1 MSQRP
6 SPTDSAT
13 TYTVGTQMKGN
24 DGAMWEVKAT
34 HSGVHRWVRSNI
46 KYKFNV
52 GDLVQVVRSG
62 SGCGS
67 DDIGRTVIITDLDRY
82 GNAPGYTVYP
92 LIGNGLTN
100 NFQGVIGEHSFMRV
114 TNSANEQSTI
124 LNSLEA
130 NTLYKDYLK
139 NTKPQ
144 TMSSGIS
151 AHTIIDSNGKQV
163 WVDTTI
169 DTTAPQNF
177 KIKQTKTMAKV
188 KSITKKSTQEV
199 RTINTSL
206 INKEEVFKMLA
217 LAEATGLPC
226 LLVGEPGVAK
236 TKTVVDYAKAWLN
249 RDGKMSAADFA
260 NKVYIL
266 ETDEGTKASEIK
278 GMPDLGKLFTQ
289 NEYDLNTP
297 IAEAEIVIINE
308 VDKASSGIRN
318 AMLGVMNEKFLFNGK
333 HKIPCKWKLFIA
345 TCNEIPKDE
354 VNSPFWD
361 RFMLKHTVNRVS
373 AGELVKY
380 YDKGGRNYNET
391 FTIGVP
397 TKDEIN
403 SLNIPTNKLEKYLEV
418 GYQKSS
424 DRTLTFVPTLAKA
437 VSYIWDISLDKSLVK
452 TAQIMISQSAGSEL
466 QNKLMSNEVK
476 AVMSKVEMLHSHKTN
491 EQLDL
496 AIAEIEGL
504 INTYASRG
512 IMDEGQVAEIE
523 TSMQYILETHPA
535 RTVDEAADTDALQA
549 MMDAE
554 EASPV
559 MQQAINSSSP
569 F

>member
-1 MSQRP
+1 MHFSTSDNEDMTLRP
-6 SPTDSAT
+6 SPTISAT
-13 TYTVGTQMKGN
+13 LYSAGEQLIGN
-24 DGAMWEVKAT
+24 DGNLWEVKQT
-34 HSGVHRWVRSNI
+34 HSGVNRWVRVHTNTNS
-46 KYKFNV
+46 KTHKFAV
-52 GDLVQVVRSG
+52 GDLLRVIKSG
-62 SGCGS
+62 HGCGKEEL
-67 DDIGRTVIITDLDRY
+67 GKNVIVVATGTY
-82 GNAPGYTVYP
+82 GGTNGYTVYP
-92 LIGNGLTN
+92 PIGNCITGHFGNMVGEESFESETN
-100 NFQGVIGEHSFMRV
+100 INSTPQNIQNSTYAAAIHEIYLRSQ
-114 TNSANEQSTI
+114 TNT
-124 LNSLEA
+124 
-130 NTLYKDYLK
+130 T
-139 NTKPQ
+139 T
-144 TMSSGIS
+144 T
-151 AHTIIDSNGKQV
+151 
-163 WVDTTI
+163 DTTVS
-169 DTTAPQNF
+169 QNF
-177 KIKQTKTMAKV
+177 KIKQKTMAKV

-266 ETDEGTKASEIK
+266 ETDEGTKSSEIK

-308 VDKASSGIRN
+308 VDKASSAIRN

-354 VNSPFWD
+354 TNSPFWD

-380 YDKGGRNYNET
+380 YDKGGREYRET

-397 TKDEIN
+397 NKDEIN
-403 SLNIPTNKLEKYLEV
+403 SLVIPTNKLEKYLEV

-452 TAQIMISQSAGSEL
+452 TAQIMISQAAGSEL
-466 QNKLMSNEVK
+466 QNKLMTSEVK

-512 IMDEGQVAEIE
+512 IMDEGQVTEIE

-535 RTVDEAADTDALQA
+535 RVVDEVAETDTLEA
-549 MMDAE
+549 MMDADVSATMPVQD
-554 EASPV
+554 AS
-559 MQQAINSSSP
+559 NP